1 MTTTAS
7 GVITVQEE
15 LLRDTLAACTAFQ
28 TWVGA
33 STAAEAKDHIYLEAL
48 PLDLDWA
55 DYMECE
61 RIKARR
67 PFAMIWTAD
76 ADGLQVRSIASP
88 HGTTVSGTMYI
99 RLEGNVDPAVQED
112 YAEVDRLFKNTIG
125 NIIQSGN
132 GSSPGMVELAGT
144 AGYRDFD
151 TITVKGWTRTHKDQR
166 PTLGDAQM
174 CEIEIRWGAS

>member
-33 STAAEAKDHIYLEAL
+33 STAAAAKQHIYLEAL
-48 PLDLDWA
+48 PLDLDWS
-55 DYMECE
+55 DHMERE
-61 RIKARR
+61 RIKSRR
-67 PFAMIWTAD
+67 PFALIWTAET
-76 ADGLQVRSIASP
+76 DGLQVRSIASP
-88 HGTTVSGTMYI
+88 HGATVSGTMYI
-99 RLEGNVDPAVQED
+99 CLEGDVDPAVQED

-125 NIIQSGN
+125 NIVMSGDVSN
-132 GSSPGMVELAGT
+132 PGLNELAGT

-151 TITVKGWTRTHKDQR
+151 TMTFKEWTRSHKDQR
-166 PTLGDAQM
+166 PTLGDVQW
-174 CEIEIRWGAS
+174 CVIEIRWGAS

>member
-15 LLRDTLAACTAFQ
+15 LLRTTLAACTTFQ

-33 STAAEAKDHIYLEAL
+33 ANASQAAEHVYLEAL
-48 PLDLDWA
+48 PVDLDWS
-55 DYMECE
+55 DYMELE

-67 PFAMIWTAD
+67 PFAMIWTSES
-76 ADGLQVRSIASP
+76 DGLRIRSIASP
-88 HGTTVSGTMYI
+88 YGTTISGTLYI
-99 RLEGNVDPAVQED
+99 RFEGNVDPDVAED

-125 NIIQSGN
+125 SILQSGDVSN
-132 GSSPGMVELAGT
+132 PGLVELSGT
-144 AGYRDFD
+144 AGYRDLEQ
-151 TITVKGWTRTHKDQR
+151 ITVKYWARTHKDQR

-174 CEIEIRWGAS
+174 CEIAIAWGVT